1 MKITNILSNFTGW
14 VLVENDNGWRVS
26 GPGDHTGHAVIEKH
40 LDPKQRYWWLP
51 QTKKGETPAVVEVTL
66 DQAMELVEHG
76 YKFEVVEYNT
86 VKITNIKIANTTF
99 VEARNGWKPDTSKG
113 GSSRVWIVEKFLDRK
128 KSYHNVEMVLPDNT
142 LAVAELKLEDAIVL
156 KSKGYTFDIV
166 KEDEEMN
173 ETEGP
178 KFYALQGKYGL
189 VFALPSGFQHGFE
202 AGEATTRNI
211 KAGIG
216 YIIFASLEGARR
228 IAGFSRKTDDFDKLQ
243 VVEVDPIAN
252 KVIKVVEEPKQTKW
266 RISWSGGES
275 TPKWF
280 KGNALGDWSL
290 VTSKSEARE
299 FDTLKNAERVVKIL
313 GLTGLYVTEDK

>member
-26 GPGDHTGHAVIEKH
+26 GSGDRTGHAVIEKH
-40 LDPKQRYWWLP
+40 LDPKQGYWWVP

-76 YKFEVVEYNT
+76 YAFEVVGDSM
-86 VKITNIKIANTTF
+86 VKITNIKKATATF
-99 VEARNGWKPDTSKG
+99 VENTEGWKPIEPRPVWELEKYLDLDKRYSLVSTDTPSN
-113 GSSRVWIVEKFLDRK
+113 K
-128 KSYHNVEMVLPDNT
+128 KP
-142 LAVAELKLEDAIVL
+142 AVAELKFEDAVAL
-156 KSKGYTFDIV
+156 KLQGYTFDIV
-166 KEDEEMN
+166 EEDKEMN

-189 VFALPSGFQHGFE
+189 VSALPGGFQHGFE
-202 AGEATTRNI
+202 AGKVT
-211 KAGIG
+211 AGGIEGGGG
-216 YIIFASLEGARR
+216 YLIFTNLEQAQK
-228 IAGFSRKTDDFDKLQ
+228 IAGLSYPAGGFDKLQ
-243 VVEVDPIAN
+243 VVEVDPIA
-252 KVIKVVEEPKQTKW
+252 KKVVKEVKQTKW

-280 KGNALGDWSL
+280 TGNALGAWSL

-299 FDTLKNAERVVKIL
+299 FDTLKEAERIVKIL
-313 GLTGLYVTEDK
+313 GLNGLYITEDK

>member
-1 MKITNILSNFTGW
+1 MIK
-14 VLVENDNGWRVS
+14 D
-26 GPGDHTGHAVIEKH
+26 
-40 LDPKQRYWWLP
+40 
-51 QTKKGETPAVVEVTL
+51 
-66 DQAMELVEHG
+66 
-76 YKFEVVEYNT
+76 KF
-86 VKITNIKIANTTF
+86 
-99 VEARNGWKPDTSKG
+99 
-113 GSSRVWIVEKFLDRK
+113 
-128 KSYHNVEMVLPDNT
+128 
-142 LAVAELKLEDAIVL
+142 EDAIAL
-156 KSKGYTFDIV
+156 KSEGYTFDVV

-189 VFALPSGFQHGFE
+189 VFALPGGFQHGFE

-211 KAGIG
+211 KAGVG

-266 RISWSGGES
+266 RIAWSGGEP

-299 FDTLKNAERVVKIL
+299 FDTLVNAEAVVKIL
-313 GLTGLYVTEDK
+313 GLNGLYVTEDK

>member
-40 LDPKQRYWWLP
+40 LDSKQGYWWLP
-51 QTKKGETPAVVEVTL
+51 QVKKGETPAVVEVTL

-76 YKFEVVEYNT
+76 YKFEVVEDNW
-86 VKITNIKIANTTF
+86 VKITNIKYGKSTLFEDAT
-99 VEARNGWKPDTSKG
+99 GWKPDTSNAG
-113 GSSRVWIVEKFLDRK
+113 AERVREVEKHLDPNK
-128 KSYHNVEMVLPDNT
+128 KYLSMSTPYRGKP
-142 LAVAELKLEDAIVL
+142 AVAELKFEDAIAL
-156 KSKGYTFDIV
+156 KSEGYTFDIV

-173 ETEGP
+173 ETKGP

-189 VFALPSGFQHGFE
+189 VFRLPGGFQHGFE
-202 AGEATTRNI
+202 AGKVTTRDIEDGGGYLIFTNLEQAQKI
-211 KAGIG
+211 ADYSYPAAG
-216 YIIFASLEGARR
+216 L
-228 IAGFSRKTDDFDKLQ
+228 DKLQ
-243 VVEVDPIAN
+243 VVEVDPAAK
-252 KVIKVVEEPKQTKW
+252 KVIKEAKQTKW

-313 GLTGLYVTEDK
+313 GLTGLYVTGDK

>member
-14 VLVENDNGWRVS
+14 VLVENDNGWKVS

-40 LDPKQRYWWLP
+40 LDLKQRYWWLP
-51 QTKKGETPAVVEVTL
+51 QTKKGETPAVVDVTVSQAKELL
-66 DQAMELVEHG
+66 DKG
-76 YKFEVVEYNT
+76 YEFEVMEDNM
-86 VKITNIKIANTTF
+86 VKITNIKYGNTTF
-99 VEARNGWKPDTSKG
+99 IEDSDGWYPDKTNTG
-113 GSSRVWIVEKFLDRK
+113 ATRVWEVEKYLDPAK
-128 KSYHNVEMVLPDNT
+128 KYWSVSVSDKSKPAL
-142 LAVAELKLEDAIVL
+142 AELTLKQAIKLQSE
-156 KSKGYTFDIV
+156 GYTFDIV
-166 KEDEEMN
+166 KEDKEMN
-173 ETEGP
+173 ETEGL

-189 VFALPSGFQHGFE
+189 VFALPGGFQHGFE

-211 KAGIG
+211 KAGVG

-266 RISWSGGES
+266 RIAWSGGEP

-299 FDTLKNAERVVKIL
+299 FDTLVNAEAVVKIL
-313 GLTGLYVTEDK
+313 GLNGLYVTEDK